1 MSRSFKKA
9 PVCNDHTTPG
19 TCQAKRMASK
29 AVRRYKDE
37 MANGKWYRKLYC
49 SWIICDY
56 RFYQTKRQAILEW
69 ETERWAWRQR
79 RAKTQEEWIN
89 HWEKFYRRK

>member
-1 MSRSFKKA
+1 MSRSFKKT

-19 TCQAKRMASK
+19 TCQAKR
-29 AVRRYKDE
+29 
-37 MANGKWYRKLYC
+37 
-49 SWIICDY
+49 ICDY
-56 RFYQTKRQAILEW
+56 RFYQTKRQAIPEW
-69 ETERWAWRQR
+69 ENERWAWRRR